1 MTILSVSY
9 TGNTDLPVTFPCYLM
24 QLFKTLS
31 REVVVAIVV
40 VCHAVANMRKPTANT
55 RLFSKHC
62 EKELFSKRWKKEPL
76 RERERK
82 HATFDNIQDLSL
94 LLQNQH
100 YKIAI
105 SSSWFLTHSNR

>member
-1 MTILSVSY
+1 
-9 TGNTDLPVTFPCYLM
+9 M

-76 RERERK
+76 RERERESMLPS
-82 HATFDNIQDLSL
+82 TT
-94 LLQNQH
+94 
-100 YKIAI
+100 YKIFPYSYRI
-105 SSSWFLTHSNR
+105 SITKSQYQVVGS